1 MLSGGAPFREVGDGT
16 QALVD
21 RTGEKVRL
29 LGMSGEIFRS
39 LRYDSHWQGTV
50 CALVSCCDE
59 PDWARDCLNLFRIAG
74 GTEPLAVAVHSS
86 HIYKSNKK
94 VHFGNLRNEYP
105 DIDYTEMLFFD
116 NERWNIDQVKQLG
129 VHSIYCPEGLTE
141 DIWLSAL
148 AKYSASRSATIT
160 K

>member
-21 RTGEKVRL
+21 RSGERVRL
-29 LGMSGEIFRS
+29 LGVAGEIFRS
-39 LRYDSHWQGTV
+39 MRYDSQWQGTV

-59 PDWARDCLNLFRIAG
+59 PDWARECLDRFRIAG
-74 GTEPLAVAVHSS
+74 GTESLAVAVHSS
-86 HIYKSNKK
+86 HIYKANKK
-94 VHFGNLRNEYP
+94 EHFRNLRKEYP
-105 DIDYTEMLFFD
+105 DIDFSEMLFFD
-116 NERWNIDQVKQLG
+116 NERWNIDQVRQLG

-141 DIWLSAL
+141 DVWYNALS
-148 AKYSASRSATIT
+148 KYSAFRSAAAS